1 MKKTKTLSQ
10 TPSPLTGFT
19 NSTDEVRSENNGSL
33 AQFFAAALTMSWQ
46 LAMIVLIP
54 ILGGFELDKKLRT
67 QPFLTIVGFL
77 LAFGGVGYVVK
88 RQLQH
93 FSPPAT
99 TVHKGG
105 RS

>member
-1 MKKTKTLSQ
+1 MKKTKTLLQ

-19 NSTDEVRSENNGSL
+19 NSTDEVRQENSSL
-33 AQFFAAALTMSWQ
+33 AQFFGAALTMSWQ
-46 LAMIVLIP
+46 LAMVVLIP
-54 ILGGFELDKKLRT
+54 VLGGFELDKKLHT

-77 LAFGGVGYVVK
+77 LAFGAVGYVVK

-93 FSPPAT
+93 FSPPT
-99 TVHKGG
+99 TPAHKGG